1 MFLIENINIPES
13 AGCYLYKDNK
23 GQVIYVGKS
32 KYLPKRVKSYFQKNH
47 DNQKTKALVENI
59 HSVDFVTTDSEA
71 EALIVEENLIK
82 LYNPKFNIK
91 GKDDKTVRTYLAVID
106 EEFPR
111 VEVIRSFEDIECHIL
126 AQFTSAIAAREVHD
140 LLHEAFPLR
149 SCSYS
154 LTDDNIKAEK
164 FKTCLE
170 YQMGNCLAP
179 CISNIQ
185 KWYYNKIISDIK
197 EVFNFNSSN
206 VLKGIEKRRNFFS
219 EKLEFE
225 KANVEHHRHL
235 ALQKII
241 KKIEPL
247 HSEKIKKDII
257 KIGEHLSL
265 RKPPFIIESFDN
277 SHTAGQDGVACSI
290 RFVMGRPEKSSYRK
304 FIIKTAD
311 VGDDCGSFEEVLTRR
326 FTRLIR
332 EKGQL
337 PDLIVMDGGK
347 GQLNVAIKV
356 LSELKLDIDVIGISK
371 DNRHRA
377 AWLHTTD
384 GNVYDLLKVPG
395 KEILAKISDE
405 VHRFTINFHKAK
417 RDKI

>member
-1 MFLIENINIPES
+1 MLIETISIPES

-47 DNQKTKALVENI
+47 DNQKTKLLVENI

-91 GKDDKTVRTYLAVID
+91 GKDDKTVRTYLTIIE

-111 VEVIRSFEDIECHIL
+111 IEVLRSFDEIEGIIL
-126 AQFTSAIAAREVHD
+126 AQFTSAMAAREVHD
-140 LLHEAFPLR
+140 ILHQAFPLR

-179 CISNIQ
+179 CVSNIQ
-185 KWYYNKIISDIK
+185 TWFYNKIISDIK
-197 EVFNFNSSN
+197 DVFNFNSSH
-206 VLKGIEKRRNFFS
+206 VLKAIEKKRNYFS
-219 EKLEFE
+219 TKLEFE
-225 KANVEHHRHL
+225 KANTEQHRYL
-235 ALQKII
+235 ALKELI

-247 HSEKIKKDII
+247 HTEKIKKELI

-265 RKPPFIIESFDN
+265 RKQPFIIESFDN
-277 SHTAGQDGVACSI
+277 SHTAGQDGVAVSV
-290 RFVMGRPEKSSYRK
+290 RFILSHPEKKSYRK
-304 FIIKTAD
+304 FLIKTAK
-311 VGDDCGSFEEVLTRR
+311 VGDDFSSTKEILNRHFN
-326 FTRLIR
+326 RLIS
-332 EKGQL
+332 EKKQL
-337 PDLIVMDGGK
+337 PDLIIMDGGK
-347 GQLNVAIKV
+347 IQLNAAKEV
-356 LSELKLDIDVIGISK
+356 LSELKIEIDMIGLSK
-371 DNRHRA
+371 DKNHRA
-377 AWLHTTD
+377 KYIHLID
-384 GNVYDLLKVPG
+384 GRKIDLMSVDG
-395 KEILAKISDE
+395 REILNSISEE
-405 VHRFTINFHKAK
+405 VHRFAIKYHREV

>member
-1 MFLIENINIPES
+1 MLIENINIPES
-13 AGCYLYKDNK
+13 TGCYLYKDNK

-91 GKDDKTVRTYLAVID
+91 GKDDKTVRTYLAVIN

-111 VEVIRSFEDIECHIL
+111 IEVIRSFEDIECHIL
-126 AQFTSAIAAREVHD
+126 AQFTSAMAAREVHD

-170 YQMGNCLAP
+170 FQMGNCLAP

-185 KWYYNKIISDIK
+185 KWFYNKIISDIK

-206 VLKGIEKRRNFFS
+206 VLKGIEKRRNYFS

-235 ALQKII
+235 ALQKLI

-247 HSEKIKKDII
+247 HSEKIKKDLI

-265 RKPPFIIESFDN
+265 KKPPFIIESFDN

-356 LSELKLDIDVIGISK
+356 LLQLNLNIDIIGISK

-377 AWLHTTD
+377 AWVHTTD

-405 VHRFTINFHKAK
+405 VHRFTINFHKER